1 MGILGFGTR
10 RREAEFVAYY
20 EARAAAVRK
29 TAYVLCGDWHL
40 AEDLTQTAFTKLYQ
54 AWHRLERFEAL
65 DGYVRQTVVRAF
77 LDERRRP
84 WRREYATGPESP
96 VFDVPSAGGAAA
108 GEGEREILLEA
119 LSRIPKRRRA
129 VIVLRYWEDLS
140 VEQVAEMLDCSPGT
154 VRSQASRGL
163 ADLRAALG
171 EDLRDLLLGGVR

>member
-1 MGILGFGTR
+1 MGFLGFGAR
-10 RREAEFVAYY
+10 RRETEFVAYY

-54 AWHRLERFEAL
+54 AWHRLERHEAL
-65 DGYVRQTVVRAF
+65 DSYVRQTVVRAF

-84 WRREYATGPESP
+84 WRREYATGPQST
-96 VFDVPSAGGAAA
+96 VFDVPVRADSA
-108 GEGEREILLEA
+108 EGVREILLEA
-119 LSRIPKRRRA
+119 LGRIPKRRRA

-171 EDLRDLLLGGVR
+171 DDLRDLLIGGVR